1 MVFSK
6 SVPIFCDVVLYIKMS
21 RKVHI
26 KERVILRLHKMR
38 RDSTITKEVEYEE
51 MNRVCREAFFCR
63 MVMVPLLGKA
73 YIQPPIVA
81 RVQHKEIH
89 LLDRLLLPQRPN
101 FRHHKGI
108 TFGYVTIYPDYALLP
123 EQLANPPRLAPPHTN
138 TPAVVCSSRGKCA
151 RLRNSIPH
159 DHSLE
164 DISCVPT
171 TVANVLLQKCINKSC
186 ILSDPVLNGD
196 LCQLPTVNR
205 KASKNC
211 LHKYKNWHQAASVP
225 VTEPTFCVEIK
236 PKQGWIPHSQLNHP
250 KCTFCLNQYL
260 KLSNGAISRISQY
273 CPLDLFSGD
282 EKRMKQAIRAL
293 LRTPQNNLKIFKN
306 NLSDQKHASSSSG
319 HSSRVVCKAE
329 TGDTVST
336 DSSARAPTQPNG
348 HLVYSEE
355 SSQTLGHILRQWLQP
370 SSSASEESSSLIDS
384 FSSLVHHALT
394 TDLLGPV
401 DHRPL
406 DDQFV
411 PLICSR
417 LTKSSPQDISVDKL
431 QPCDLTYKPLPANC
445 ILDRILWIQKLQQY
459 DTNTINHMLI
469 LRQFGLKRTY
479 GDGCLPVV
487 QFRWRLVGAQESA
500 NRGWLRFFQKIQW
513 CQYRECDDYDYVT
526 NLRDPNSHQLSLD
539 PVQRYLLATTAKD
552 CSILIA
558 FQRIRSKSTVPA
570 QHIVVDPAS
579 GTQYVFN
586 IGVSDLDPKPLS
598 CVEKHR
604 KRDADIQYAC
614 SHLLHQ

>member
-1 MVFSK
+1 MFPTN
-6 SVPIFCDVVLYIKMS
+6 VPDVTHLSIVKKKWKYRGEGNANLVLALPE
-21 RKVHI
+21 
-26 KERVILRLHKMR
+26 ERVILRLHKMR

-306 NLSDQKHASSSSG
+306 
-319 HSSRVVCKAE
+319 
-329 TGDTVST
+329 
-336 DSSARAPTQPNG
+336 G

-459 DTNTINHMLI
+459 DTNTINHML
-469 LRQFGLKRTY
+469 
-479 GDGCLPVV
+479 
-487 QFRWRLVGAQESA
+487 
-500 NRGWLRFFQKIQW
+500 